1 MQIRLFKPCV
11 GEEELAN
18 IRSVF
23 ARGWLGLGPLVG
35 QFEKEWSEYL
45 GAKASVGVNSATAAL
60 HLALTAFGFPP
71 GRKVLVPAITFAS
84 TATAV
89 LYNQLVPV
97 FVDVDPET
105 LLISL
110 EDLKRKITP
119 DCVAVMPVHM
129 GGHPVPMD
137 KLNEI
142 AKQHHLAVIEDCA
155 HCAGGVYK
163 GKKLGMWG
171 DIGCFS
177 FEEKKCMTTGD
188 GGMLSSNQPLLIE
201 PLRAN
206 RWVGIDKDTWK
217 RAAGYTAAGAE
228 DARHWYYEIAV
239 LGYKYNMND
248 LMAAIG
254 LAQLKKLDRMNER
267 RSQIIRRYL
276 DGITDC
282 HSIRPLL
289 PYDLNGNAYWIFG
302 VRCER
307 RDDLILHLKRKEI
320 ATSVH
325 YMPLPLHPLF
335 KHFSG
340 HIPHAERVWKT
351 MITLPLFP
359 DLKDDEVDYIVDALR
374 EFDRPRAH
382 SESDLGAYEQPD
394 PVHDAH

>member
-1 MQIRLFKPCV
+1 MQIRLFKPSV

-23 ARGWLGLGPLVG
+23 ERGWLGLGPLVS
-35 QFEKEWSEYL
+35 QFEKEWSQYI
-45 GAKASVGVNSATAAL
+45 GAKNSIGVNSATAAL
-60 HLALTAFGFPP
+60 HLALTAFRFPA
-71 GRKVLVPAITFAS
+71 GKRVLVPAITFAS
-84 TATAV
+84 TATAA

-105 LLISL
+105 LSISL

-119 DCVAVMPVHM
+119 DCVAVMPVHLC
-129 GGHPVPMD
+129 GHPVPMD
-137 KLNEI
+137 QLNEI
-142 AKQHHLAVIEDCA
+142 AKQHSLAVIEDCA

-188 GGMLSSNQPLLIE
+188 GGMICSNQPELIE
-201 PLRAN
+201 ALRAY

-217 RAAGYTAAGAE
+217 RSAGYTATGAE
-228 DARHWYYEIAV
+228 DTRHWYYEIAV

-254 LAQLKKLDRMNER
+254 LAQLHKLEQMKER
-267 RSQIIRRYL
+267 RTQIIQRYL
-276 DGITDC
+276 AGIADC
-282 HSIRPLL
+282 RTIRPML
-289 PYDLNGNAYWIFG
+289 PYSLEGSSYHIFG
-302 VRCER
+302 VRCEK
-307 RDDLILHLKRKEI
+307 RDDLIWHLKQKGI
-320 ATSVH
+320 ATGVH

-335 KHFSG
+335 KSFEG
-340 HIPHAERVWKT
+340 RIPNAERVWTT

-359 DLKDDEVDYIVDALR
+359 DLKDEEVDYVVDAIQ
-374 EFDRPRAH
+374 EFDEDGLR
-382 SESDLGAYEQPD
+382 SVTLTGAQKIS
-394 PVHDAH
+394 A